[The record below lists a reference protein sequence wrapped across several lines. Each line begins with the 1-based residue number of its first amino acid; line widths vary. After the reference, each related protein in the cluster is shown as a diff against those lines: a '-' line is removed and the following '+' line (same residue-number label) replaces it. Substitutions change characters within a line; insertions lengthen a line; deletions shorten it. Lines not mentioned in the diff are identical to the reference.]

1 MNFTSIENLKL
12 IICSTISVS
21 VEISNVKVLLGG
33 ICMSN
38 KKIPRATARRL
49 PIYYR
54 YLTVLLSAN
63 KQRVSS
69 TELSEAVQVDSATI
83 RRDFSYF
90 GELGKRGYG
99 YDVANL
105 LKFFKGILHQDSL
118 VSVALVGVGS
128 LGSALLNYNFHQD
141 TNLRISAAF
150 DTKPEFA
157 NTIKSGIPI
166 YPAEEMTTQLQEQQ
180 IDVVILTVPGTK
192 AQKVTDQLVEAGVK
206 GILNFTPVRLSVPKD
221 VQVQNIDLTNEL
233 QTLIYFIKNYSE
245 ENK

>member
-1 MNFTSIENLKL
+1 MPS
-12 IICSTISVS
+12 
-21 VEISNVKVLLGG
+21 
-33 ICMSN
+33 

-69 TELSEAVQVDSATI
+69 TELSEVVQVDSATI

-166 YPAEEMTTQLQEQQ
+166 YPAEEMTTQLKEQQ
-180 IDVVILTVPGTK
+180 IDVVILTVPGAK

>member
-1 MNFTSIENLKL
+1 MPS
-12 IICSTISVS
+12 
-21 VEISNVKVLLGG
+21 
-33 ICMSN
+33 

-157 NTIKSGIPI
+157 NTVKSGIPI
-166 YPAEEMTTQLQEQQ
+166 YPAEEMTTQLKEQQ
-180 IDVVILTVPGTK
+180 IDVAILAVPGTK

-245 ENK
+245 DNK

>member
-1 MNFTSIENLKL
+1 MPS
-12 IICSTISVS
+12 
-21 VEISNVKVLLGG
+21 
-33 ICMSN
+33 

-118 VSVALVGVGS
+118 ISVALVGVGS

-166 YPAEEMTTQLQEQQ
+166 YPAEEMTTQLKEQQ
-180 IDVVILTVPGTK
+180 IDVVILTVPGAK
-192 AQKVTDQLVEAGVK
+192 AQKVTDQLVEAGIK

>member
-1 MNFTSIENLKL
+1 MT
-12 IICSTISVS
+12 T
-21 VEISNVKVLLGG
+21 
-33 ICMSN
+33 

-54 YLTVLLSAN
+54 YLTILLNA
-63 KQRVSS
+63 KKERVSS

-99 YDVANL
+99 YDVASL

-128 LGSALLNYNFHQD
+128 LGSALLNFNFHQD

-150 DTKPEFA
+150 DTKPELA
-157 NTIKSGIPI
+157 NKI
-166 YPAEEMTTQLQEQQ
+166 
-180 IDVVILTVPGTK
+180 
-192 AQKVTDQLVEAGVK
+192 
-206 GILNFTPVRLSVPKD
+206 
-221 VQVQNIDLTNEL
+221 
-233 QTLIYFIKNYSE
+233 
-245 ENK
+245 

>member
-1 MNFTSIENLKL
+1 MPS
-12 IICSTISVS
+12 
-21 VEISNVKVLLGG
+21 
-33 ICMSN
+33 

-150 DTKPEFA
+150 DTKPELA

-166 YPAEEMTTQLQEQQ
+166 YPAEEMTTQLKEQQ

>member
-1 MNFTSIENLKL
+1 MDCGAKNA
-12 IICSTISVS
+12 
-21 VEISNVKVLLGG
+21 VERQGDN
-33 ICMSN
+33 MTT

-54 YLTVLLSAN
+54 YLTILLNAN
-63 KQRVSS
+63 KERVSS

-99 YDVANL
+99 YDVASL

-128 LGSALLNYNFHQD
+128 LGSALLNFNFHQD

-150 DTKPEFA
+150 DTKPELA
-157 NTIKSGIPI
+157 NKIKSGIPV
-166 YPAEEMTTQLQEQQ
+166 YPATDIKKQLKEQQ
-180 IDVVILTVPGTK
+180 IDIVILTVPGEH
-192 AQKVTDQLVEAGVK
+192 AQQVADQLVDAGVR
-206 GILNFTPVRLSVPKD
+206 GILNFSPVRLSVPNG

-233 QTLIYFIKNYSE
+233 QTLIYFIKNYAPS
-245 ENK
+245 KK